1 MPAVLLHILIRNV
14 NEVAEIEVFQLV
26 GNKLLQRGVLPGFQ
40 MLIVQIA
47 LQPVIHKVDV
57 HLNGNLIVGDSGVGD
72 ADLRRVAEIRLRA
85 VFAPAKVGDQSLCP
99 FYKRL
104 LRLSLQLQ
112 PVRLR
117 LPFACKFL
125 GHAVRV
131 HMVAVGLVVPHG
143 IQGTEAPVKA
153 YHMEAV
159 CGDNAFCGRLTS
171 RYLCVRPFIRVITVD
186 TQILP
191 FLLVVDGCAVIRK
204 AVAFHRAVHI
214 TLCGFFCF
222 FQRLIVP
229 FLIKAVFKV
238 MICHNLIPWGH
249 PLGIIINHF
258 FGQPFRFLRKRVIKL
273 PHFDDL
279 RIDAARP
286 QVLFCAVACSKEVFA
301 VCPQTTQKAIVRVVF
316 QQRLFLFCEE
326 FIFSDELRNA
336 PLHLCP

>member
-1 MPAVLLHILIRNV
+1 M
-14 NEVAEIEVFQLV
+14 
-26 GNKLLQRGVLPGFQ
+26 
-40 MLIVQIA
+40 
-47 LQPVIHKVDV
+47 
-57 HLNGNLIVGDSGVGD
+57 
-72 ADLRRVAEIRLRA
+72 
-85 VFAPAKVGDQSLCP
+85 
-99 FYKRL
+99 
-104 LRLSLQLQ
+104 QLQ
-112 PVRLR
+112 PVRLC

-131 HMVAVGLVVPHG
+131 NIVAVGLVIPHG
-143 IQGTEAPVKA
+143 VQGTEAPVKA
-153 YHMEAV
+153 YHMETV
-159 CGDNAFCGRLTS
+159 CGDNGFCGWLTS
-171 RYLCVRPFIRVITVD
+171 RYLCVRPFIRVIAVD

-191 FLLVVDGCAVIRK
+191 CLLVVDGCAVIRK

-238 MICHNLIPWGH
+238 MIHYDLILWCHSV
-249 PLGIIINHF
+249 GIIINHF
-258 FGQPFRFLRKRVIKL
+258 FRQPFRFLGERVIKL

-279 RIDAARP
+279 CIDAARP
-286 QVLFCAVACSKEVFA
+286 QMLFCAVACAKKVFA

>member
-1 MPAVLLHILIRNV
+1 
-14 NEVAEIEVFQLV
+14 
-26 GNKLLQRGVLPGFQ
+26 
-40 MLIVQIA
+40 
-47 LQPVIHKVDV
+47 
-57 HLNGNLIVGDSGVGD
+57 
-72 ADLRRVAEIRLRA
+72 
-85 VFAPAKVGDQSLCP
+85 
-99 FYKRL
+99 
-104 LRLSLQLQ
+104 
-112 PVRLR
+112 
-117 LPFACKFL
+117 
-125 GHAVRV
+125 
-131 HMVAVGLVVPHG
+131 MVAVGLVVPHG
-143 IQGTEAPVKA
+143 IQGAEAPVKA
-153 YHMEAV
+153 HHMETV

-171 RYLCVRPFIRVITVD
+171 RYLCVRPFIRVIAVD

-191 FLLVVDGCAVIRK
+191 CLLVVDGCAVIRK

-222 FQRLIVP
+222 FQRLIVQ

-326 FIFSDELRNA
+326 FIFSDELRN
-336 PLHLCP
+336 PPQHFRPCQLNSFRTSCTDDKEIVGFLLFR

>member
-1 MPAVLLHILIRNV
+1 M
-14 NEVAEIEVFQLV
+14 
-26 GNKLLQRGVLPGFQ
+26 
-40 MLIVQIA
+40 
-47 LQPVIHKVDV
+47 
-57 HLNGNLIVGDSGVGD
+57 
-72 ADLRRVAEIRLRA
+72 
-85 VFAPAKVGDQSLCP
+85 
-99 FYKRL
+99 
-104 LRLSLQLQ
+104 QLQ

-131 HMVAVGLVVPHG
+131 HIVAVGLVVPHG

-191 FLLVVDGCAVIRK
+191 CLLVVDGCAVIRK

-229 FLIKAVFKV
+229 FLFKAVFKV
-238 MICHNLIPWGH
+238 MIHYDLILWCHSV
-249 PLGIIINHF
+249 GIIINHF
-258 FGQPFRFLRKRVIKL
+258 FRQPFRFLGERVIQL

-279 RIDAARP
+279 CIDAARP
-286 QVLFCAVACSKEVFA
+286 QMLFCAVACAKKVFA
-301 VCPQTTQKAIVRVVF
+301 VCPKPV
-316 QQRLFLFCEE
+316 
-326 FIFSDELRNA
+326 
-336 PLHLCP
+336 